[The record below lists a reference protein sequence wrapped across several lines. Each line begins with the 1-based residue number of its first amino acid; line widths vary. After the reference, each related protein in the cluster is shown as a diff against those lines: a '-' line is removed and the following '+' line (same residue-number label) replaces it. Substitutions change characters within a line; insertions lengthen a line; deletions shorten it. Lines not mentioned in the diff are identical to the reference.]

1 MGWRVSVNSNNNNP
15 KPAQTYLQQKLAR
28 GSGIERLM
36 DDLGKALAEGAG
48 KMHMLG
54 GGNPAPIP
62 EASSRWRELMQEM
75 LATSPERFDRM
86 LGVYDPQNGN
96 KRFIQAV
103 VRLFNDAYGWGLT
116 EENVVITNGG
126 QTAYF
131 YLFNLLAGQ
140 GEGGLRRILFPLM
153 PEYIGYA
160 EQGLH
165 PEMFIAARSLIEELP
180 EGLFK
185 YHIDFE
191 HLPWDES
198 IAAVCVSRPTN
209 PTGNVLT
216 DREMQ
221 RLHKLCR
228 ERGAYLVVDNAYGAP
243 FPDMIFKDVE
253 PFWGEDTVLTYSLSK
268 VGLPGTRTGILI
280 GPPEICR
287 AISSMNAVVGLANGN
302 VGQALT
308 LPLFES
314 GEIVSFSREVIRPF
328 YESRSQR
335 AVAAVQEAF
344 AGLPCRVHVSEGA
357 LFLWLWF
364 PGLPGGADA
373 LYVDL
378 KEAGVLV
385 VPGHFFFHALPE
397 AWPHAEECVRINFAM
412 DIDAFPDAM
421 RIMASVVRNRFA
433 LGK

>member
-1 MGWRVSVNSNNNNP
+1 MS
-15 KPAQTYLQQKLAR
+15 TYSTDSSRPHTHLQQKLAR

-48 KMHMLG
+48 KLHMLG

-62 EASSRWRELMQEM
+62 EITARWREIMREM
-75 LATSPERFDRM
+75 LDEAPERFDRM
-86 LGVYDPQNGN
+86 LGVYDPQQGNG
-96 KRFIQAV
+96 RFIKAV
-103 VRLFNDAYGWGLT
+103 VKLFNNAYGWGLT
-116 EENVVITNGG
+116 EENIVITNGG

-131 YLFNLLAGQ
+131 YLFNLLG
-140 GEGGLRRILFPLM
+140 GEGRGGLRKILFPLM

-165 PEMFIAARSLIEELP
+165 PEMFVAARSLIEELP
-180 EGLFK
+180 GGMFK
-185 YHIDFE
+185 YHVDFD
-191 HLPWDES
+191 HLPWDDS

-216 DREMQ
+216 DEEMR
-221 RLHKLCR
+221 RLHSLCR
-228 ERGAYLVVDNAYGAP
+228 ARGAYLVVDNAYGAP
-243 FPDMIFKDVE
+243 FPDMIFTDVE

-268 VGLPGTRTGILI
+268 IGLPGTRTGILI
-280 GPPEICR
+280 GPPELCR

-314 GEIVSFSREVIRPF
+314 GEIITLSRELVKPF
-328 YESRSQR
+328 YAHRSQR
-335 AVAAVQEAF
+335 AVEAVHAAFE
-344 AGLPCRVHVSEGA
+344 GLPYRIHVSEGA

-373 LYVDL
+373 LYQDL
-378 KEAGVLV
+378 KAAGVLV

-397 AWPHAEECVRINFAM
+397 PWQHAEECVRINYAM
-412 DIDAFPDAM
+412 NIDAFPAAM
-421 RIMASVVRNRFA
+421 RAMACVVRHRFEEGGTA
-433 LGK
+433 SS

>member
-1 MGWRVSVNSNNNNP
+1 MSNISP
-15 KPAQTYLQQKLAR
+15 KPRTRLHEKLAR

-36 DDLGKALAEGAG
+36 QDLGRAMAEGAG
-48 KMHMLG
+48 HVHMLG

-62 EASSRWRELMQEM
+62 EVTARWRDMMSTM
-75 LATSPERFDRM
+75 LEKSPERFDRM
-86 LGVYDPQNGN
+86 LGVYDPQQGN
-96 KRFIQAV
+96 RRFIQAV
-103 VRLFNDAYGWGLT
+103 VRLFNEAYDWGLT

-131 YLFNLLAGQ
+131 YLFNLLAG
-140 GEGGLRRILFPLM
+140 ESTSGLRRILFPLM

-165 PEMFIAARSLIEELP
+165 PETFIAARSTIEELP
-180 EGLFK
+180 GGMFK
-185 YHIDFE
+185 YHVDFDN
-191 HLPWDES
+191 LPWDES

-216 DREMQ
+216 DAEMR
-221 RLHKLCR
+221 RLHGLCR

-243 FPDMIFKDVE
+243 FPDMIFTDVQ

-314 GEIVSFSREVIRPF
+314 GEIVQLSRDVIRPF
-328 YESRSQR
+328 YQERSQR
-335 AVAAVQEAF
+335 AVAAIKEAF
-344 AGLPCRVHVSEGA
+344 AGLPCRIHVPEGA

-364 PGLPGGADA
+364 PGLPGG
-373 LYVDL
+373 
-378 KEAGVLV
+378 G
-385 VPGHFFFHALPE
+385 
-397 AWPHAEECVRINFAM
+397 
-412 DIDAFPDAM
+412 
-421 RIMASVVRNRFA
+421 
-433 LGK
+433 